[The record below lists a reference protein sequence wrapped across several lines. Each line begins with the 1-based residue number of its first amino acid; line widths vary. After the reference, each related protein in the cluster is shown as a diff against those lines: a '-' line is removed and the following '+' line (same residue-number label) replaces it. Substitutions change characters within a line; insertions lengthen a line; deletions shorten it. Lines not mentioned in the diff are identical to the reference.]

1 MHKPVIAI
9 TGASGFIGSCL
20 LQYFHDQQYPVI
32 ALVRKPSDNSITE
45 ERFFDLQQPVQ
56 NNLLTGVDILIH
68 CAYIDAA
75 PHIDAEKINY
85 DGTKA
90 LVECANSNQVKKI
103 IFFSSVAAH
112 AQAVSA
118 YGKSKLAL
126 ESLFNTQKD
135 VVLKCSFVIGN
146 GGLFHRLFTHA
157 VTKKTV
163 PLIHNG
169 RQPLQVIAI
178 DDVLKAIHTIINQ
191 SISGLFVLANKQRL
205 TYKLFFKIIARFY
218 NKQLLFIPVP
228 VFLLQLVIFGASLF
242 NIPLPVSKENLL
254 GLQSMQFIDPED
266 SLQQLQL
273 SPVTLEEKL
282 KDLAAPPA

>member
-20 LQYFHDQQYPVI
+20 LQYFCDRQYPVI
-32 ALVRKPSDNSITE
+32 ALVRKPSGNSITE

-56 NNLLTGVDILIH
+56 NNLIIGVDILIH
-68 CAYIDAA
+68 CAYVAAA
-75 PHIDAEKINY
+75 PSIDAEKINY
-85 DGTKA
+85 EGTKA
-90 LVECANSNQVKKI
+90 LIECANSNHVKKI

-126 ESLFNTQKD
+126 ESLFDKQKD

-163 PLIHNG
+163 PLIHG
-169 RQPLQVIAI
+169 GHQPL
-178 DDVLKAIHTIINQ
+178 
-191 SISGLFVLANKQRL
+191 
-205 TYKLFFKIIARFY
+205 
-218 NKQLLFIPVP
+218 
-228 VFLLQLVIFGASLF
+228 
-242 NIPLPVSKENLL
+242 
-254 GLQSMQFIDPED
+254 
-266 SLQQLQL
+266 
-273 SPVTLEEKL
+273 
-282 KDLAAPPA
+282 